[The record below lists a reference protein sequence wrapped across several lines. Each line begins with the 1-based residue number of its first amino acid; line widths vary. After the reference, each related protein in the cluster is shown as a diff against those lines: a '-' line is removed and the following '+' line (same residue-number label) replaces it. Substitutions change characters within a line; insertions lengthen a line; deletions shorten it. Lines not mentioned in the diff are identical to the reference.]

1 MVQQECFPYEVGNVV
16 YAYGKNMPCCPDCGQ
31 KMKVHGTCKRNVR
44 TAQDP
49 DGKQY
54 KLRVLICKP
63 CGKTHR
69 ELPDFVVPHKGYSY
83 DYMVAVAIGTEK
95 PQDNR
100 KKEKIIQLLC
110 AILVLLCRPWLK
122 NAVSKDFWE
131 KKNRNSTDMQFSKE
145 QKYAILGAIRGK
157 GVASDEIGT
166 KIGRS
171 RFPKCV
177 YPCTADEF

>member
-1 MVQQECFPYEVGNVV
+1 MVQQECFPYDRGNVV
-16 YAYGKNMPCCPDCGQ
+16 CAYGKNMPCCPDCGQ

-54 KLRVLICKP
+54 RLRVLICRP

-83 DYMVAVAIGTEK
+83 DYMVAVAMGTEK

-100 KKEKIIQLLC
+100 KKEKIIHLLC
-110 AILVLLCRPWLK
+110 ALLLFTGPWLK
-122 NAVSKDFWE
+122 SVAPKAFLRNKS
-131 KKNRNSTDMQFSKE
+131 RNSTDMQFSKE
-145 QKYAILGAIRGK
+145 QKCAILSAIRGK

-166 KIGRS
+166 KLGRS
-171 RFPKCV
+171 RFPKRA
-177 YPCTADEF
+177 YQCTTDEF